1 MASSHLKKIV
11 PILEYIQ
18 SLNKVA
24 RAKYLKDVGAVILK
38 AIVNVIFN
46 LNRGNFDVPTST
58 VDSLRRYKRQI
69 KSIVVPKKSLE
80 KRRKELIKG
89 DFFAKIMVHIIP
101 CLLKFILPVSRD
113 DFETRKTELKTEG
126 QENVA
131 EQEDVSDR

>member
-1 MASSHLKKIV
+1 MASSHLKKVI

-24 RAKYLKDVGAVILK
+24 RAKYLKEVGGVILK

-58 VDSLRRYKRQI
+58 VDLLRPYKRQI

-89 DFFAKIMVHIIP
+89 DFYAKIMVHIIP
-101 CLLKFILPVSRD
+101 FLLKFILPVPRD
-113 DFETRKTELKTEG
+113 DFEDRKIVLKPEDR
-126 QENVA
+126 QNVA
-131 EQEDVSDR
+131 EQENVSD